1 MKFCGSIG
9 FIKQE
14 EIEAGIYGDVVA
26 EKNYYGEVLQ
36 NFRKW
41 KSSDKVNDDIV
52 LTNKL
57 SVIADSFMTEN
68 LGAMKYVVYLG
79 QKWKIDSAEIEYP
92 RIVLTLGGLYNEAT
106 N

>member
-9 FIKQE
+9 FVKQE
-14 EIEAGIYGDVVA
+14 ETEAGIYEKVVA
-26 EKNYYGEVLQ
+26 EKNYYGDVLQ

-41 KSSDKVNDDIV
+41 RSSDKVNDDIV

-68 LGAMKYVVYLG
+68 LGVMRYVVYLG
-79 QKWKIDSAEIEYP
+79 QKWKIESAEIEYP
-92 RIVLTLGGLYNEAT
+92 RIVLTLGGLYNAAE